1 MLVER
6 LSHRGHLLVPI
17 DRHRAGRYRQNVGPP
32 INRVALRPIDRVWP
46 SDLKVDEI
54 TVLVEEVML
63 VRPAPMLGTFLD
75 IWR

>member
-17 DRHRAGRYRQNVGPP
+17 DRRRARLYRHNVGPP
-32 INRVALRPIDRVWP
+32 IDPVAFRPIDRVWP

-54 TVLVEEVML
+54 TVVVEEVMP
-63 VRPAPMLGTFLD
+63 VRLDAVLGTFLD